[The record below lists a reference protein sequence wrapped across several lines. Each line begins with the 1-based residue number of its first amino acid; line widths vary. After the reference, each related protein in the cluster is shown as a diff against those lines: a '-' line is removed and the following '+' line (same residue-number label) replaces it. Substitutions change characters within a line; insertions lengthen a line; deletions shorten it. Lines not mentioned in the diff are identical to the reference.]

1 MSDRLQC
8 STLRCMVVGE
18 CSRFRLTGDINDSSE
33 ASCELIDSASATVQ
47 CCPLVVIDTGRHLWS
62 VGVSTRVNEVVV
74 WMRSY
79 IRSTSGFQSTRIH
92 ILVSIGVV
100 FRVQRSNSSCHRGV
114 SSTGDD
120 TCSVRG
126 SFLESTSCQ
135 RPRTRPVNE

>member
-1 MSDRLQC
+1 MAQSTGSAVSDRLQC

-18 CSRFRLTGDINDSSE
+18 CSRFRLTGDIND
-33 ASCELIDSASATVQ
+33 AASATVQ

-74 WMRSY
+74 WMWSY
-79 IRSTSGFQSTRIH
+79 IRSTSGCQSTSIH

-100 FRVQRSNSSCHRGV
+100 FRVQQSNSSCHRGV

-135 RPRTRPVNE
+135 RSRTRPVNE